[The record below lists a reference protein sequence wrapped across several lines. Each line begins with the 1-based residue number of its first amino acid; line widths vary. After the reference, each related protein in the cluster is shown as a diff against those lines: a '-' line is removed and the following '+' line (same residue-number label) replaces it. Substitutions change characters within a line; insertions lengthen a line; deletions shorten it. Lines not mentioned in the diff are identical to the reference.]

1 MRKYR
6 VPGRSRS
13 CSGEAGSWDTRGRN
27 AACTGRELD
36 RTRRNPWPPD
46 RCDQRRMFAADPT
59 VEATAVSVS
68 CDRGLW
74 LQERCLN
81 CRATPS
87 AQCGV
92 SSFSRTS
99 QPTPLHVARGWRART
114 CPTYKALP
122 GDHVATTLD
131 ARLRTG
137 IRRGSDRG
145 GTSSRRASRCG
156 RSSSARRDDH
166 IGSIQRPRRP
176 GWSRRQDHAAPA
188 RRRKLVDVERW
199 TGRDELCYP
208 LEGPVWDRFGS
219 FAGQPQ
225 IAGTVVWTTARSA
238 RGDRG
243 STRRSALQRASVT
256 NTDAVHHHVPAGLD
270 WKAISAAPAT
280 DEKTA
285 SAEPETPAYLGPWQ
299 PDD

>member
-1 MRKYR
+1 MGAHEVGMLRALAE
-6 VPGRSRS
+6 SS
-13 CSGEAGSWDTRGRN
+13 IE
-27 AACTGRELD
+27 
-36 RTRRNPWPPD
+36 PD
-46 RCDQRRMFAADPT
+46 VILGTSIGAINGAMFAADPT

-74 LQERCLN
+74 LQEWCLN

-87 AQCGV
+87 AQCGM

-122 GDHVATTLD
+122 GDLAATLD

-137 IRRGSDRG
+137 IRRGSDRS

-156 RSSSARRDDH
+156 KSSSARRDDH

-188 RRRKLVDVERW
+188 RRRKAGGRRAVDRSRRTVLPA
-199 TGRDELCYP
+199 GA
-208 LEGPVWDRFGS
+208 PVW
-219 FAGQPQ
+219 
-225 IAGTVVWTTARSA
+225 I
-238 RGDRG
+238 
-243 STRRSALQRASVT
+243 ASV
-256 NTDAVHHHVPAGLD
+256 LRR
-270 WKAISAAPAT
+270 AAP
-280 DEKTA
+280 DRRDRRV
-285 SAEPETPAYLGPWQ
+285 
-299 PDD
+299 DDSKIGAW

>member
-1 MRKYR
+1 MTITS
-6 VPGRSRS
+6 VPFSGRD
-13 CSGEAGSWDTRGRN
+13 G
-27 AACTGRELD
+27 
-36 RTRRNPWPPD
+36 
-46 RCDQRRMFAADPT
+46 
-59 VEATAVSVS
+59 
-68 CDRGLW
+68 
-74 LQERCLN
+74 
-81 CRATPS
+81 
-87 AQCGV
+87 
-92 SSFSRTS
+92 
-99 QPTPLHVARGWRART
+99 
-114 CPTYKALP
+114 
-122 GDHVATTLD
+122 
-131 ARLRTG
+131 
-137 IRRGSDRG
+137 RG
-145 GTSSRRASRCG
+145 GHVDRIMLHRLHG
-156 RSSSARRDDH
+156 E
-166 IGSIQRPRRP
+166 
-176 GWSRRQDHAAPA
+176 
-188 RRRKLVDVERW
+188 KLVDVERW

-208 LEGPVWDRFGS
+208 LERRSGSLRF